1 MKEKT
6 IPDKAVVKFSHC
18 CGAMLEMFRACSDA
32 AEMLWGETHVP
43 ALFFTR
49 MEDCRKLSSSMAVFV
64 VNLHVDERCVSG
76 TWSGKRP
83 LIGKNATQQGSWTK
97 HGMSDQDASQVSWR
111 SHFESLSSVGIE
123 TNHSHR
129 YRKEVSVELC
139 MPEPILYAYE
149 EEDRCAE
156 TSASLACLTLG
167 GFQHRSML
175 LTPWHSLARGCWT
188 VWCPPRQGSH
198 RGATVRIGPAQ
209 ASTLAPAHPGT
220 SPQCARAQSSGH
232 PVSQ

>member
-1 MKEKT
+1 MEEKT
-6 IPDKAVVKFSHC
+6 TPDEAVVKFSHC
-18 CGAMLEMFRACSDA
+18 SGAMLEMLRVRSDA
-32 AEMLWGETHVP
+32 AEIMWGGTHVP
-43 ALFFTR
+43 ALFFTL

-129 YRKEVSVELC
+129 YRLLRRSQWSFACPSPYC
-139 MPEPILYAYE
+139 MHMRKKT
-149 EEDRCAE
+149 DVQKR
-156 TSASLACLTLG
+156 
-167 GFQHRSML
+167 
-175 LTPWHSLARGCWT
+175 
-188 VWCPPRQGSH
+188 V
-198 RGATVRIGPAQ
+198 Q
-209 ASTLAPAHPGT
+209 ALHA
-220 SPQCARAQSSGH
+220 
-232 PVSQ
+232 